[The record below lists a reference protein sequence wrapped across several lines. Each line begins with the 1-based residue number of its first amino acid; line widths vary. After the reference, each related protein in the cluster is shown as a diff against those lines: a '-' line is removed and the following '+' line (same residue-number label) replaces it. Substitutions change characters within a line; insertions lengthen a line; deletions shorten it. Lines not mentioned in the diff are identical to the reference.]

1 MKIRKIYKNKLTTLR
16 KKTIEYSIFSEKFEN
31 KTSYGISVSEKC
43 EHFSNY
49 ESIKNISS
57 DFESVNKLA
66 KCLAESAIDTSHFKD
81 IVEDYIVLN
90 SI

>member
-1 MKIRKIYKNKLTTLR
+1 MKIHKIYKNTLTAL
-16 KKTIEYSIFSEKFEN
+16 KEKTIEYSIFSEKFEN
-31 KTSYGISVSEKC
+31 KTSYGISVSEKS
-43 EHFSNY
+43 ENFSNY

-57 DFESVNKLA
+57 DFESVNKLT
-66 KCLAESAIDTSHFKD
+66 KCLAENAIDTLQFRD